1 MHPVT
6 EHILQFFW
14 YEHLPE
20 HLQGPSKLIGEV
32 AFTLA
37 AGLPDNPEKTA
48 CLRKL
53 LEAKDCAVRAVLA
66 GPWEVK

>member
-1 MHPVT
+1 VNPDIKHL
-6 EHILQFFW
+6 LQFFE

-20 HLQGPSKLIGEV
+20 HLQGPSKLIGDV
-32 AFTLA
+32 AHTLA
-37 AGLPDNPEKTA
+37 VGLPDSPEKTA

-66 GPWEVK
+66 GGS